1 MPAPVHIPVLLD
13 QVLESLQPAPG
24 EVYVD
29 ATAGLGGHA
38 FEVARRLGP
47 NGTLVLNDVDPDNL
61 AEAQRRIRAALED
74 LGPRLI
80 ALHGNFADLPRR
92 LLEMGLAADLFLADL
107 GFSSNQM
114 DESSRG
120 LSFQHDAPLDMRL
133 DPTLPTTAAD
143 LVASLPIPEL
153 ARMLSEYGEER
164 HAIRIARKLAEAR
177 AQQPI
182 TSTTRLAEIVRGV
195 VARPGASDGG
205 IDPAT
210 RTFQALRIAVND
222 ELGVLESL
230 LDSIAR
236 EGRRIN
242 ERAAGVGRTDNGWLR
257 SGARVGIISFHS
269 LEDRPVK
276 RCFAEMAAKGH
287 VDTVGPR
294 LQRPGNEELDANRRS
309 RSARLRAVRIGRPEA
324 ARPA

>member
-1 MPAPVHIPVLLD
+1 MPDPVHIPVLLD
-13 QVLESLQPAPG
+13 QVLDSLNPAPG
-24 EVYVD
+24 ETYVD

-38 FEVARRLGP
+38 LEIARRLGP
-47 NGTLVLNDVDPDNL
+47 AGTIVLNDVDPANL
-61 AEAQRRIRAALED
+61 AEAQRRIRAALPD
-74 LGPRLI
+74 AAPRLI
-80 ALHGNFADLPRR
+80 PRHGNFADLPRR
-92 LLEMGLAADLFLADL
+92 LLELGVTADLFLADL

-114 DESSRG
+114 ADAIRG

-143 LVASLPIPEL
+143 LVASLSVPEL
-153 ARMLSEYGEER
+153 TRILSEYGEER
-164 HAIRIARKLAEAR
+164 QAPRIARKLAEAR

-182 TSTTRLAEIVRGV
+182 TSTTRLAEIVRRV

-236 EGRRIN
+236 EGRRMS
-242 ERAAGVGRTDNGWLR
+242 ERATGGGRTDTGWLR
-257 SGARVGIISFHS
+257 SDARVGIISFHS

-276 RCFAEMAAKGH
+276 RCFADLTAKGH
-287 VDTVGPR
+287 AATIGAR
-294 LQRPGNEELDANRRS
+294 LQRPTEDELDANRRS
-309 RSARLRAVRIGRPEA
+309 RSARLRAIRIGRPA
-324 ARPA
+324 AGNVA